1 MNILERIGLIVKSN
15 INALLSKAEDPEKI
29 LNQLL
34 FDMQEQYTEAKR
46 MVTVSL
52 ADEKRLEAQMKTELA
67 QVDDWD
73 KKARLAVSRGADD
86 LAREALARKSS
97 HLQIAEGYR
106 TEFAKQKSMVDQ
118 LTVALRALQLKIE
131 EAKRKKNLLIA
142 RQKRSVAQKTIS
154 ETMSGLTD
162 TGAFDAFDRME
173 EKVDETEAMAAAT
186 SEMEQI
192 QSGGDLE
199 AQFRALETTSSVDDQ
214 LAVLKAEMGVSGTL
228 PPKKDD
234 TALPPSGS

>member
-1 MNILERIGLIVKSN
+1 MGILERIGLIVKSN

-34 FDMQEQYTEAKR
+34 FDMQENYTEAKR

-52 ADEKRLEAQMKTELA
+52 ADEKRLEAQMKSELA
-67 QVDDWD
+67 QVEDWD

-86 LAREALARKSS
+86 LAREALARKNS
-97 HLQIAEGYR
+97 HMQLAEGYR

-118 LTVALRALQLKIE
+118 LTEALRALQMKIE
-131 EAKRKKNLLIA
+131 EAKRKKDLLIA
-142 RQKRSVAQKTIS
+142 RQKRAVAQKTIS
-154 ETMSGLTD
+154 ETMSGITD

-173 EKVDETEAMAAAT
+173 DKVDQTEAMASAT
-186 SEMEQI
+186 TEMEQI
-192 QSGGDLE
+192 QAGSDMD
-199 AQFRALETTSSVDDQ
+199 AQFRALETTATVDDQ
-214 LAVLKAEMGVSGTL
+214 LAALKAEMGVGGTL

-234 TALPPSGS
+234 AALPPSGS